1 MKICSECKYYDNY
14 SEKCINKWYVLS
26 QHKYDKDPVTGTW
39 NSVDCR
45 EFNNN
50 GKCTR
55 FEKPFFQTPA
65 GFLLFVVTL
74 LVMFL
79 VFMVGVS
86 VGQHI

>member
-1 MKICSECKYYDNY
+1 MNICSECKYCGHY
-14 SEKCINKWYVLS
+14 SETCINKWHVLS
-26 QHKYDKDPVTGTW
+26 RHKYDKDPVTGTW

-45 EFNNN
+45 EFNSN

-55 FEKPFFQTPA
+55 FEKPFFQTPV
-65 GFLLFVVTL
+65 GLLLFVAIL

-79 VFMVGVS
+79 VYMIGVS